1 MKCKIM
7 FMCFLLVLFTGCQG
21 ASKAQDSLAVGMKI
35 NAEVRQA
42 FFIKAFTLNRAL
54 ITESRQ
60 KWINE
65 AKKQTATGVLTAKE
79 IAKVLAELNRNL
91 GLDESI
97 TSENFGY
104 LSYLLVAGERA
115 DQYLAQADIFIES
128 QKPIWKHLSK
138 SGRKTGEEVVEEIE
152 AWQPL
157 IRNIRSVIPKSLLRK
172 NE

>member
-7 FMCFLLVLFTGCQG
+7 FMCFLLVLFAGCQG
-21 ASKAQDSLAVGMKI
+21 ASRAQDSLAVGMKI

-104 LSYLLVAGERA
+104 LSYLLVTGERA
-115 DQYLAQADIFIES
+115 DQYLGQADLFLES
-128 QKPIWKHLSK
+128 KKPIWRHLSK
-138 SGRKTGEEVVEEIE
+138 QGRKTVAEVLDEAE
-152 AWQPL
+152 AWSPI